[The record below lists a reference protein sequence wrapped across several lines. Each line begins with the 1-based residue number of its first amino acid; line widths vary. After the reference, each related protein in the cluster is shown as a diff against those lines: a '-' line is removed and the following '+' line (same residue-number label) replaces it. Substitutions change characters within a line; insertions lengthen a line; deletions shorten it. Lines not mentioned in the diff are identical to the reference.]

1 MSDNT
6 YHVVDVDLTD
16 AEELK
21 PDVHLEVA
29 GVKLDLPNLNNA
41 ELPIELVQAI
51 LLVKSKPALSDEET
65 TACVSTFL
73 AYFQTMTAELLERA
87 AQDQTSDGLPHRD
100 HQGVGRGIRT
110 GPKSVYLAHLW
121 NNNRAALAYDW
132 IRAYGQI
139 YRPVRFREWV
149 EGQRPRVDWGLAWAL
164 TREILKDHTS
174 HSWMALQNAVYAPDG
189 AEQAVWTLSGQ
200 RKRPW
205 FDHEHDPLRPPTPTH
220 NLTRRQREDRERLK
234 AYFHINDDL

>member
-1 MSDNT
+1 M
-6 YHVVDVDLTD
+6 
-16 AEELK
+16 
-21 PDVHLEVA
+21 
-29 GVKLDLPNLNNA
+29 NN
-41 ELPIELVQAI
+41 
-51 LLVKSKPALSDEET
+51 
-65 TACVSTFL
+65 
-73 AYFQTMTAELLERA
+73 
-87 AQDQTSDGLPHRD
+87 H
-100 HQGVGRGIRT
+100 
-110 GPKSVYLAHLW
+110 
-121 NNNRAALAYDW
+121 RAALAYDW

-234 AYFHINDDL
+234 ACFHINDDL

>member
-1 MSDNT
+1 M
-6 YHVVDVDLTD
+6 
-16 AEELK
+16 
-21 PDVHLEVA
+21 
-29 GVKLDLPNLNNA
+29 
-41 ELPIELVQAI
+41 
-51 LLVKSKPALSDEET
+51 
-65 TACVSTFL
+65 
-73 AYFQTMTAELLERA
+73 
-87 AQDQTSDGLPHRD
+87 
-100 HQGVGRGIRT
+100 GRGIRT
-110 GPKSVYLAHLW
+110 GPKSVYLAQLW

-220 NLTRRQREDRERLK
+220 SLTRRQREDRERLK